1 MNIIILGAAGFIGKN
16 LTRNLVGEKE
26 VNLTLVDKC
35 KSYFDDLSD
44 LKKDNIQIKESNLDS
59 STNFDNLLKN
69 QDIVYHLV
77 STVVPATSNQHITSD
92 IETNVLFSS
101 KLFDSCVKN
110 KIKRVIFI
118 SSGGTVYG
126 KEGTSPLSE
135 DTPTHPISSYGV
147 QKITI
152 ENLLYLYNYMYGLDY
167 RIVRLA
173 NPYGPF
179 QRPNGILG
187 AVTTFT
193 FKALKDEVIT
203 VYGDGS
209 VIRDYIFID
218 DAVNAILKIANTS
231 LDEKIFNLGSGS
243 GTSLMEVLNI
253 IKKVTG
259 KELKIEFKEGRQ
271 ADVPI
276 NYLDMSRYER
286 TFGKKQLISLE
297 EGIQK
302 TAAFLEGLIE

>member
-16 LTRNLVGEKE
+16 LARNLVEEKG

-44 LKKDNIQIKESNLDS
+44 LKKDNIQIKESSLDN
-59 STNFDNLLKN
+59 STNFDDLLKN

-101 KLFDSCVKN
+101 KLFDSCIKN

-193 FKALKDEVIT
+193 YKALKDEVIT

-209 VIRDYIFID
+209 VVRDYIYID
-218 DAVNAILKIANTS
+218 DAVEGILKIANTS
-231 LDEKIFNLGSGS
+231 LNEKIFNLGSGS

-259 KELKIEFKEGRQ
+259 KELRVEFKEGRQ

-286 TFGKKQLISLE
+286 IFGKKQMISLE

>member
-59 STNFDNLLKN
+59 STNFDDLLKN

-218 DAVNAILKIANTS
+218 DAVDAILKIANTS
-231 LDEKIFNLGSGS
+231 LDEKIFNLGSGR

>member
-16 LTRNLVGEKE
+16 LARNLVEEKG

-44 LKKDNIQIKESNLDS
+44 LKKDNIQIKESSLDN
-59 STNFDNLLKN
+59 STNFDDLLKN
-69 QDIVYHLV
+69 QDIIYHLV

-101 KLFDSCVKN
+101 KLFDSCIKN

-193 FKALKDEVIT
+193 YKALKDEVIT

-209 VIRDYIFID
+209 VVRDYIYID
-218 DAVNAILKIANTS
+218 DAVEGILKIANTS
-231 LDEKIFNLGSGS
+231 LNEKIFNLGSGS

-259 KELKIEFKEGRQ
+259 KELRVEFKEGRQ

-286 TFGKKQLISLE
+286 IFGKKQMISLE